1 MKTKKQ
7 GFYIPIGVAVGTSIG
22 VATDNLQIWLPL
34 GITIAALIILTKKL
48 KENRDPKFHKKNRSN
63 ILTLITIFATL

>member
-7 GFYIPIGVAVGTSIG
+7 GFYMPIGVTVGTSIG

-48 KENRDPKFHKKNRSN
+48 KENRDPKFHKK
-63 ILTLITIFATL
+63 TEVIF